1 MAEAPARLA
10 GLRTK
15 GAIAVGYDADF
26 AVLAPEET
34 FTVVPAELHHRNQ
47 VTAYAGRTL
56 HGVVRST
63 WLRGE
68 RIAHRGTVSPPAGRL
83 ITAAVEGNAA

>member
-1 MAEAPARLA
+1 MSERTARLV
-10 GLRTK
+10 GIQGRK
-15 GAIAVGYDADF
+15 GAIAAGHDADF

-34 FTVVPAELHHRNQ
+34 FTVDPAALQHRNR

-68 RIAHRGTVSPPAGRL
+68 RILANGEFTGPKGRL
-83 ITAAVEGNAA
+83 LGRTD